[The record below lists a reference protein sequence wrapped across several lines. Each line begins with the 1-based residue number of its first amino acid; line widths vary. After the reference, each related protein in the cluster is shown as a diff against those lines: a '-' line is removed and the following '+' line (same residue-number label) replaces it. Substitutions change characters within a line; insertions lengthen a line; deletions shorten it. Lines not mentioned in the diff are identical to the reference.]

1 MTIKTLL
8 ENRGDEH
15 HIFPKKYLENNQF
28 IQKEYNQ
35 VANYVFTEQ
44 STNIKIKDL
53 APEVYFEKIKNQ
65 IAENNIALGTLDSI
79 NDLENNLTE
88 NDIPL
93 TVMQQDY
100 TSYKTFLQQRRQLIS
115 QRIKHYYQNL

>member
-1 MTIKTLL
+1 MIFFEADKLKNLSNIELINKRQEL
-8 ENRGDEH
+8 EEQLSSV
-15 HIFPKKYLENNQF
+15 KKNIVSSDILNSMNMILE
-28 IQKEYNQ
+28 Y
-35 VANYVFTEQ
+35 Y
-44 STNIKIKDL
+44 TNEID
-53 APEVYFEKIKNQ
+53 VR
-65 IAENNIALGTLDSI
+65 IALGTLDSI